1 MTKNL
6 NEVKEYFYSNETN
19 LNKIKFLVA
28 FLRSAENPNNN
39 LKNLIAFIQNDVVFK
54 GKIIFA
60 LSELIKNAELTSSFT
75 ETGIINNSS
84 FRSELKNRIKHR
96 ILPQI
101 KKENSLEFILSQI
114 FYKSDDYE
122 WINEI
127 SDDNWYLFLKTIYVS
142 DKINNTHLI
151 NELLK
156 ALKLISYRITSLSLE
171 NELKSKFEN
180 NDIRFES
187 FILQQ
192 TKTSELL
199 LLIENNHSQNEIAN
213 KVSELT
219 ILFAKCLDF
228 INEIRELK
236 KVFGT
241 SIYLTFL
248 LLRIEQQIER
258 SKLIIDLADGNN
270 HLDLYKLIQFFK
282 QNVENQNTQ
291 NHIAPLIASTTG
303 YLAFQI
309 VQHEGKTGEHYIA
322 ETKKEYKKSFWAAA
336 GGGLIISFTALI
348 KAVFHFI
355 AAPAFWQSFLY
366 SLNYAIGFVVVYSLH
381 WTIATKQPAMTASA
395 LATQLDEKNESP
407 QKLAEL
413 IAKISRSQIASFAGN
428 LLIVFPLS
436 YLLAWAFEII
446 FNVKVAGPEFSKQLI
461 LDQNPF
467 DSGAWFYAAIA
478 GFFLFLSGV
487 ITGYFDNKVIY
498 SKIKKR
504 IVLHPILSQ
513 ILSDKKREKLANYI
527 ENNLGGLM
535 GNITLGFFLGFAI
548 FFGKIFGI
556 PFDIRHVT
564 ISMANFGIAIF
575 GLDNQLAAHQ
585 WLTTS
590 LGIAGIG
597 FINFATSFSL
607 AFIVALKSRKLKI
620 RNSGEYLSAT
630 LKLFVTKPILF
641 FYPPKENKPTNATK

>member
-1 MTKNL
+1 MTINL
-6 NEVKEYFYSNETN
+6 NGLKEYFSSNETN
-19 LNKIKFLVA
+19 LNKIKFLVR
-28 FLRSAENPNNN
+28 FLRSNYSARNNFE
-39 LKNLIAFIQNDVVFK
+39 NLIHFIESDIDFK
-54 GKIIFA
+54 TKINSA

-84 FRSELKNRIKHR
+84 FSSELKNRIKHR
-96 ILPQI
+96 ILPKIQN
-101 KKENSLEFILSQI
+101 ENSLEFILSQI
-114 FYKSDDYE
+114 FYEATDYK

-127 SDDNWYLFLKTIYVS
+127 SDESWLVFLKKFNVT
-142 DKINNTHLI
+142 DKINNPHLI
-151 NELLK
+151 SELLK
-156 ALKLISYRITSLSLE
+156 ALQIISYRVTSLSLE
-171 NELKSKFEN
+171 NELKSKFEV
-180 NDIRFES
+180 NDVRFES

-192 TKTSELL
+192 TKINKLL
-199 LLIENNHSQNEIAN
+199 FLIENNYNESEIAN
-213 KVSELT
+213 KANEID
-219 ILFAKCLDF
+219 ILFTKCIDF
-228 INEIRELK
+228 INEIRRLK
-236 KVFGT
+236 KIFGT

-258 SKLIIDLADGNN
+258 AKLIIDLADANN
-270 HLDLYKLIQFFK
+270 NLNLYKLISFFK
-282 QNVENQNTQ
+282 QNVESQNTQ
-291 NHIAPLIASTTG
+291 NHIKTLIADTTG

-309 VQHEGKTGEHYIA
+309 VQHEGKTGEHYIT
-322 ETKKEYKKSFWAAA
+322 ETKKEYKKSFWAAV

-348 KAVFHFI
+348 KAMFHFI
-355 AAPAFWQSFLY
+355 AAPAFWQSVLY
-366 SLNYAIGFVVVYSLH
+366 SVNYAVGFVVVYSLH

-395 LATQLDEKNESP
+395 LASQLDKKNESP

-436 YLLAWAFEII
+436 YLLAWLFFIL

-461 LDQNPF
+461 LNQNPF

-487 ITGYFDNKVIY
+487 ITGYFDNIVIY

-504 IVLHPILSQ
+504 IILHPTLSH
-513 ILSDKKREKLANYI
+513 IFSLEKRKKLANYI

-548 FFGKIFGI
+548 FFGKIFGV

-564 ISMANFGIAIF
+564 ISAANFGIAIF
-575 GLDNQLAAHQ
+575 GLDNQLTSQQ
-585 WLTTS
+585 WVTTS

-597 FINFATSFSL
+597 FINFATSFAL
-607 AFIVALKSRKLKI
+607 ALIVALKSRKFKVI
-620 RNSGEYLSAT
+620 NSGEYLFAV
-630 LKLFVTKPILF
+630 LKLFIKRPLIF
-641 FYPPKENKPTNATK
+641 FYPEKKKLP